1 MHYYYFHVFLT
12 AYILLISKLAS
23 SEPVPPPLH
32 KASCGPDKGALQG
45 ITPGWLSLTAKCPL
59 VKPLAPT
66 LPPFLDNILD
76 ELEKLG
82 ALVLPA
88 DQAKPNTPEE
98 ITLEIKEDPSVALP
112 LPPASAPA
120 KPPSSLLPL
129 PRLGVTSAATQPPE
143 AAPLQ
148 DSRKT
153 PQNQLADLTTMRKG
167 SAGPEKVPEVLGD
180 KFVTSAHASVG
191 PLPQTLPVIGEE
203 DEDIYEGVMAGIRR
217 GPESQ
222 EPDALWCGHDG
233 TEVTPLLHIEE
244 EEEEREADRLK
255 FPIAMPTGPRSPKE
269 DSDAAKTSEEVL

>member
-12 AYILLISKLAS
+12 SYILLVSKLAS

-66 LPPFLDNILD
+66 LPPFLDNFLD

-88 DQAKPNTPEE
+88 DEAKPNTPEE
-98 ITLEIKEDPSVALP
+98 ITLEIKEDPSVVLP

-129 PRLGVTSAATQPPE
+129 PRLGATSAAAQPPE

-153 PQNQLADLTTMRKG
+153 PQNHFADLTTRKG

-180 KFVTSAHASVG
+180 KFVTSAHTSVG

-203 DEDIYEGVMAGIRR
+203 DEEIYEGVMAGIRR

-244 EEEEREADRLK
+244 EEERKADCLK
-255 FPIAMPTGPRSPKE
+255 FPIAMPTDPRSPKE
-269 DSDAAKTSEEVL
+269 DSNAAKPSEEVL

>member
-12 AYILLISKLAS
+12 SYILLVSKLAS

-66 LPPFLDNILD
+66 LPPFLDNFLD

-88 DQAKPNTPEE
+88 DEAKPNTPEE
-98 ITLEIKEDPSVALP
+98 ITLEIKEDPSVVLP

-129 PRLGVTSAATQPPE
+129 PCLGATSAAAQPPE

-153 PQNQLADLTTMRKG
+153 PQNHFADLTTRKG

-180 KFVTSAHASVG
+180 KFVTSAHTSVG

-203 DEDIYEGVMAGIRR
+203 DEEIYEGVMAGIGR

-244 EEEEREADRLK
+244 EEERKADCLK
-255 FPIAMPTGPRSPKE
+255 FPIAMPTDPRSPKE
-269 DSDAAKTSEEVL
+269 DSNAAKPSEEVL